1 MFMKENE
8 MLRSVVFRT
17 ILILVLMF
25 ALALP
30 PAYGNSSSAE
40 KEPVFPGEWIPFD
53 PGQGIIGGREFAVGG
68 DSSSPDNGQAVEL
81 KLNLAEGYHLSP
93 VYRDRTIYAF
103 LDKRW
108 AKWTVLKGEQ
118 QYGYITVIESVVAGG
133 DYYYLVRYEPLV
145 DGAEIDPSTWMTSPV
160 TSIAQLGNGSDDLW
174 ESHLPLFFVDVRLT
188 NVKEPFVERHAEYP
202 GEIEFDKSVWQESS
216 QVENQLP
223 RFTAVVEN
231 EQYSLWMSMNNVYRP
246 MDKATLE
253 EQYEQVQPTLYRV
266 EELQVD
272 SALSAAEKEGSPF
285 AEEPGAEHET
295 VTDGVF
301 TLVFPQKKG
310 LIGEQWSL
318 VSTQPLIDWQ
328 HETAADNLQRADFN
342 RARKWS
348 IAGPYYK
355 VPSSYYPYT
364 EYNFWRR
371 PAQHVGNMFLD
382 KEGARLFQSFSLIA
396 LYNAV
401 EIQNEKGYW
410 WSTPR
415 SEWLYRSYGID
426 SSFYD
431 TRFNTDAALFL
442 VRGYQKYPDLALLSA
457 ASTYA
462 EFLME
467 YAETHHH
474 RTGDVGILV
483 YDYGHEANPQAVT
496 HTSLNH
502 HITEMNFLYE
512 MYLLTGEE
520 AYFKMAER
528 MRQGVKDT
536 VDGWKKENG
545 DLQYAYLG
553 NGRFGMQDY
562 PTLTLNDLRYSQRL
576 IQKVSGGIDPDF
588 EQLIQWKVEFLNR
601 SGK

>member
-1 MFMKENE
+1 MFK
-8 MLRSVVFRT
+8 SVICRT
-17 ILILVLMF
+17 TFILVLMF
-25 ALALP
+25 SLVLP
-30 PAYGNSSSAE
+30 PAYGNSASAPTA
-40 KEPVFPGEWIPFD
+40 PVFAGKWIPFD
-53 PGQGIIGGREFAVGG
+53 PGQGIIGGREFAAAE
-68 DSSSPDNGQAVEL
+68 DSSSPDIGQAVEL

-108 AKWTVLKGEQ
+108 AKWTVLKDEK
-118 QYGYITVIESVVAGG
+118 QYGYITVIESVVTGG

-145 DGAEIDPSTWMTSPV
+145 DGAEIDPMTWMTSPV
-160 TSIAQLGNGSDDLW
+160 TSIAQSGNGSDDLW
-174 ESHLPLFFVDVRLT
+174 ESQLPLLFVDVRLT
-188 NVKEPFVERHAEYP
+188 NVKEPFVERHTEYP
-202 GEIEFDKSVWQESS
+202 GEIEFDKSVWQEPS

-266 EELQVD
+266 DERQVD
-272 SALSAAEKEGSPF
+272 SALSAAEKKGPSL

-328 HETAADNLQRADFN
+328 HETASDNLRRADFN

-348 IAGPYYK
+348 IVGPLYK
-355 VPSSYYPYT
+355 IPVSYYPYT

-401 EIQNEKGYW
+401 ETQNKKGYW

-415 SEWLYRSYGID
+415 SESLYRSYGID

-442 VRGYQKYPDLALLSA
+442 VRGYQKYPDQALLSA
-457 ASTYA
+457 ASKYA

-474 RTGDVGILV
+474 PTGDVGILV

-536 VDGWKKENG
+536 VDGWKKGNG
-545 DLQYAYLG
+545 DLHYAYLG

-601 SGK
+601 TGK